1 MLSRYCMMMLI
12 GLLAAG
18 FVVAPASAQDAPA
31 ADEGAQVEVFDATVT
46 GVEGMVQVRLAE
58 DQPWQKAEV
67 GMVVGNGAEFRTG
80 PRSAVRFTI
89 PPAQV
94 ITLDRLGTVKVLQAV
109 RDQGG
114 VKTDIGMEYGRT
126 RFDIERGGEEHDVK
140 IHSPGAVL
148 AVRGP
153 VGSMYNQRPFKS
165 VFRSITGQIEANA
178 NRKSQKMGGD
188 KDTQATEG
196 STPAEDGIDL
206 ATVDPGFAR
215 DETEEGIVASKTLL
229 AAAAGGGFAGG
240 GDLRNTGEDVFNRD
254 DMNELPD
261 VGNNFTLAF
270 GLAWNLDFFP
280 TGVEGMPAAQNG
292 TIDLD
297 IYIMTPNGNVLMTKG
312 AMPVDGG
319 RVLFDDVGD
328 GMGDAGEF
336 GNLAYSVE
344 VATFD
349 NGHDGG
355 TYQFGARYNAYNGDG
370 DAPTVNFTAFAVDP
384 RDENVP
390 TFTDTLDMV
399 GQVKTNDVTVPASD

>member
-1 MLSRYCMMMLI
+1 MLSRFCMMMFVGVLAL
-12 GLLAAG
+12 GLAVGSTL
-18 FVVAPASAQDAPA
+18 AQDAPA
-31 ADEGAQVEVFDATVT
+31 DAPAAEVEVFDATVT

-80 PRSAVRFTI
+80 PRSAVRFAI

-148 AVRGP
+148 AVRGT
-153 VGSMYNQRPFKS
+153 VGAMYNQRPFKS

-196 STPAEDGIDL
+196 STPADDGIDL

-215 DETEEGIVASKTLL
+215 DETEAGIVASKTLL
-229 AAAAGGGFAGG
+229 AGGSGFDST
-240 GDLRNTGEDVFNRD
+240 GDIRNTGDDVFNRD

-261 VGNNFTLAF
+261 VGSDFTLAF

-280 TGVEGMPAAQNG
+280 TGFDGVPVTQNG

-297 IYIMTPNGNVLMTKG
+297 IYIMTPNGNVLTTKG

-319 RVLFDDVGD
+319 RVLFEDLGD

-336 GNLAYSVE
+336 GNIAYSVE
-344 VATFD
+344 VATFED
-349 NGHDGG
+349 GHDGG
-355 TYQFGARYNAYNGDG
+355 TYQFGAKYNAYDGDG
-370 DAPTVNFTAFAVDP
+370 DAPAINFTAFAVDP

-390 TFTDTLDMV
+390 TFTDTLDSV